1 MNIFSPCQMVLDR
14 TKYQGPFG
22 VDGMSC
28 CYKSLMD
35 VLDRTKCL
43 PAQDSSQPREQQ
55 WAPLRTNWPWGLR
68 KGAGELVEMEIPW
81 CRDDPQEGEA

>member
-1 MNIFSPCQMVLDR
+1 MVLQISR
-14 TKYQGPFG
+14 AFWLGPNALWTK
-22 VDGMSC
+22 C
-28 CYKSLMD
+28 CMD